1 MDKEGKGQFVK
12 EMNAELQDVQ
22 WAFLLDYRGLSVSQA
37 GTLRSSIREA
47 NSKYRVVKNRLTKLA
62 IKDTPIEPL
71 SDQFS
76 GPIAIAWTKEDPVAL
91 AKVLYDF
98 SRKTKLLDFKSAIIA
113 GQILDAD
120 KFKQFSRLPGRDELL
135 TQLVYVI
142 SSPVRG
148 FVTALNEINA
158 GFVRVLAEIKNKKE
172 KEN

>member
-1 MDKEGKGQFVK
+1 MSTDITGELEIAIQQRIPLLRIMPEGRGGYY
-12 EMNAELQDVQ
+12 
-22 WAFLLDYRGLSVSQA
+22 LDTEGHIL
-37 GTLRSSIREA
+37 
-47 NSKYRVVKNRLTKLA
+47 
-62 IKDTPIEPL
+62 PL

-113 GQILDAD
+113 GQVLDAD
-120 KFKQFSRLPGRDELL
+120 KFKQFSKLPGRDELL

-142 SSPVRG
+142 SSPMRG
-148 FVTALNEINA
+148 LVIALNEINA
-158 GFVRVLAEIKNKKE
+158 GFVRVLADIKNKKE